1 MSNRRNSFPPRP
13 KRGDLVNVRRA
24 HMHSGPNRGV
34 TEYTGALVLEY
45 FDSNV
50 YEPASCQLFYEG
62 DIFWANVRD
71 LTVITSKEDVKKA

>member
-1 MSNRRNSFPPRP
+1 MDKQNYNFAPRP
-13 KRGDLVNVRRA
+13 KRGDLVNVR
-24 HMHSGPNRGV
+24 NRIDRLDG
-34 TEYTGALVLEY
+34 EDRCAGALVLEY

-50 YEPASCQLFYEG
+50 YEPASCQLFYNG